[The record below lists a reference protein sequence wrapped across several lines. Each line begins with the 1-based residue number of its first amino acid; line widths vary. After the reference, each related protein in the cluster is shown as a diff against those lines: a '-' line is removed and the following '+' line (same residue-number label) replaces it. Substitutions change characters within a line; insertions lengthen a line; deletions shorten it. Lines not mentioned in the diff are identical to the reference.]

1 MRVNA
6 GAWLCLLGG
15 NQIWGADLKT
25 ISRVSIHNPVSG
37 ERMKLKQV
45 GDEAPLF
52 MSVLGPVGVVDT
64 PTAFYRLA
72 VVQRRGKKNN

>member
-52 MSVLGPVGVVDT
+52 MSVLGRHTNSVLPSRSRST
-64 PTAFYRLA
+64 PR
-72 VVQRRGKKNN
+72 